1 VLLPLPKIEPTAKRF
16 PVMVGI
22 TGKVNIGV
30 GEEVAGKISVTGD
43 GNLIRGEKID
53 IGRGIDIYRFEFS
66 VLGKEKRRKRKNNS
80 K

>member
-1 VLLPLPKIEPTAKRF
+1 MLLPLPKIEPTAKRF

-43 GNLIRGEKID
+43 GNLIRGEKIN
-53 IGRGIDIYRFEFS
+53 IGRRVDIYRFEFS
-66 VLGKEKRRKRKNNS
+66 VLGKGRRKKEND